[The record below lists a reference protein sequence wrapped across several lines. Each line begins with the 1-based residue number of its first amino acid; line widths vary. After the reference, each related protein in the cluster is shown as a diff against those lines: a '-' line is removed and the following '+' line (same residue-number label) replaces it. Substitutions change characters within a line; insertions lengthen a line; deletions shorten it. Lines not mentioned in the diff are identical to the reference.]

1 VVRELPDLEPVWD
14 FGTNLKALRK
24 RRGMTQLQVALAAGI
39 TQSHYSLIE
48 RGLVSPTMQ
57 TVTKLADALGV
68 DFRRLLPGL

>member
-1 VVRELPDLEPVWD
+1 MDEPVWD

-48 RGLVSPTMQ
+48 RGLVSPTMR